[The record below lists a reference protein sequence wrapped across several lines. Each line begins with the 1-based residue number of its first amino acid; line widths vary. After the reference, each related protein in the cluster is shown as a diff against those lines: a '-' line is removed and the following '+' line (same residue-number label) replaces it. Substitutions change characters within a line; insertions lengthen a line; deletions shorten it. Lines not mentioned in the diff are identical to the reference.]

1 MNTDVIFTKN
11 LSGNVDVVLGIS
23 NNTLLTT
30 VRNLE
35 QLENVDATNLSANNS
50 LIYNTATAKW
60 ETILPSI
67 ANCADV
73 SFSNLQSSNVLK
85 WNSVTQRWNNRDL
98 DYGLINIWGKL
109 KDATVGSNVEFNLFD
124 PANYDTFNITSN
136 FSSGLSLTGNVITG
150 LTNARN
156 YKVESFISY
165 NVDTLS
171 ASGDFSSIIKNAT
184 TAVSTIS
191 FTFNTGSKNY
201 VITNSLASIAL
212 TGLQFFA
219 KYPSAITGVAGTDIN
234 INFEVLEI

>member
-11 LSGNVDVVLGIS
+11 LSGQVDVVLGIS

-35 QLENVDATNLSANNS
+35 QLENVDATGVAANHS
-50 LIYNTATAKW
+50 LIYNTTTSKW
-60 ETILPSI
+60 TSGFPLL

-85 WNSVTQRWNNRDL
+85 WNSVSQRWQNRDL
-98 DYGLINIWGKL
+98 DYGVINIWGKL

-124 PANYDTFNITSN
+124 PANYDAFNITTS
-136 FSSGLSLTGNVITG
+136 FGTGISLTGNVITG
-150 LTNARN
+150 LTTNRN
-156 YKVESFISY
+156 YKVETYLSY

-171 ASGDFSSIIKNAT
+171 ATGTFQSIIKNAT
-184 TAVSTIS
+184 TAVSTVDFS
-191 FTFNTGSKNY
+191 FNSGSKNY
-201 VITNSLASIAL
+201 VVMNSLNSTAL

-219 KYPSAITGVAGTDIN
+219 KFPSAITGVSGTDVN
-234 INFEVLEI
+234 INFDVIEI

>member
-11 LSGNVDVVLGIS
+11 LSGRTDVVLGIS

-30 VRNLE
+30 VKNLE
-35 QLENVDATNLSANNS
+35 QLDNVDATNLANNNS
-50 LIYNTATAKW
+50 LIYNTSTAKW

-73 SFSNLQSSNVLK
+73 SFSNLQSSNVIK
-85 WNSVTQRWNNRDL
+85 WNSVAQRWQNRDL
-98 DYGLINIWGKL
+98 DYGCINIWGKL
-109 KDATVGSNVEFNLFD
+109 KDSVVGSNVEFNLFD
-124 PANYDTFNITSN
+124 PANYDTFNITTN

-156 YKVESFISY
+156 YKVESYMSY

-184 TAVSTIS
+184 TAVSTIN
-191 FTFNTGSKNY
+191 FTLNTGSKNY
-201 VITNSLASIAL
+201 VITNSLISILL
-212 TGLQFFA
+212 TGLQFFG
-219 KYPSAITGVAGTDIN
+219 KFPSAITGVAGNDIN
-234 INFEVLEI
+234 INFDVIEI

>member
-11 LSGNVDVVLGIS
+11 LSGRTDVVLGIS

-35 QLENVDATNLSANNS
+35 QLENVDATNIANNNS

-60 ETILPSI
+60 ETILPSL

-85 WNSVTQRWNNRDL
+85 WNSVAQRWQNRDL
-98 DYGLINIWGKL
+98 DYGCINIWGKL
-109 KDATVGSNVEFNLFD
+109 KDSVVGSNVEFNLFD
-124 PANYDTFNITSN
+124 SANYDTFNITTN

-156 YKVESFISY
+156 YKVESYISY

-184 TAVSTIS
+184 TAVSTIN
-191 FTFNTGSKNY
+191 FTLNTGSKNY
-201 VITNSLASIAL
+201 MITNSLVSITL
-212 TGLQFFA
+212 TGLQFFGRF
-219 KYPSAITGVAGTDIN
+219 PSAITGVAGNDIN
-234 INFEVLEI
+234 INFDVIEI